1 MIRVA
6 ATEKPHQRQK
16 SFYPYIAA
24 CASMLPDRIAMPS
37 NPSGTHSDKSATI

>member
-6 ATEKPHQRQK
+6 ATEKPQQRQK
-16 SFYPYIAA
+16 SFFDLYAA
-24 CASMLPDRIAMPS
+24 CASMLPDHIAMPS